1 MAELI
6 AIGTAQVNSADFTL
20 AAGETATLYL
30 KDVAGQQVESTSIAR
45 VQIKSS
51 EGEYFNIGEL
61 NCRELAKVLSGAGT
75 YRVQRLSANVAF
87 GVDKN

>member
-6 AIGTAQVNSADFTL
+6 AIGTAQADSADFTL

-30 KDVAGQQVESTSIAR
+30 KDSGGPQVSSTSIAR
-45 VQIKSS
+45 VQIKSAD
-51 EGEYFNIGEL
+51 GEYFNIGEL
-61 NCRELAKVLSGAGT
+61 NCREVAKVLSGAGT
-75 YRVQRLSANVAF
+75 YRVRRLAADAPF

>member
-6 AIGTAQVNSADFTL
+6 ASGTAQADSADFTL

-30 KDVAGQQVESTSIAR
+30 KDAAGAQVGSESIAS

-51 EGEYFNIGEL
+51 DGQYFTIGEL
-61 NCRELAKVLSGAGT
+61 NCREVAKVLSGAGT
-75 YRVQRLSANVAF
+75 YRVRRLASGEAF